1 MGRPGLA
8 AGASRD
14 YLGAMPLPRPAKP
27 SVLWADMREFWRTRP
42 RHHWFAA
49 ALAVLIPTGII
60 VAFYLDAQT
69 NIVPAE
75 QVIYV
80 NDWPATR
87 GDAEIQAKQ
96 RQDQARREALERDR
110 REMFQ
115 RIDENLN
122 RFGI

>member
-1 MGRPGLA
+1 M
-8 AGASRD
+8 
-14 YLGAMPLPRPAKP
+14 
-27 SVLWADMREFWRTRP
+27 
-42 RHHWFAA
+42 
-49 ALAVLIPTGII
+49 
-60 VAFYLDAQT
+60 
-69 NIVPAE
+69 PAE